1 MKNHT
6 KALAGQILRFSN
18 KLIFLEK
25 KSIIEHGDLKLY
37 PSEIHLMNIIDTE
50 KDMNAS
56 EMANKLG
63 VTKGAVS
70 QTLSRLD
77 EKGIISKTKD
87 TLNKN
92 RLEVRFTSLG
102 KEIFKKHL
110 KIRASIQEKFAEYL
124 DTLSDKERNII
135 SNFLTNMDGF
145 FKHVS

>member
-1 MKNHT
+1 MKNHN
-6 KALAGQILRFSN
+6 KSLAAQIFRFSN
-18 KLIFLEK
+18 TLIFLEK
-25 KSIIEHGDLKLY
+25 KSIIEHGNLKLY

-56 EMANKLG
+56 EMATKLG

-92 RLEVRFTSLG
+92 RLEVRFTDPHIKNSS
-102 KEIFKKHL
+102 KKHGFIYLSPEL
-110 KIRASIQEKFAEYL
+110 KK
-124 DTLSDKERNII
+124 TNKELNKRYK
-135 SNFLTNMDGF
+135 SWVD
-145 FKHVS
+145 SQ